1 MKICKKCGKELT
13 QEQRHNIYCSQ
24 ECANLDKKEN
34 KIQSWLNGEYNGI
47 IGSNQLS
54 KTIREYL
61 LEKNNY
67 SCELCGWNKINPV
80 TKKCPLEIHHIDGNC
95 LNNSNENLQVLCP
108 NCHSLTENYKALNKN
123 SDRERTTVRKNYCK
137 DCGKEISADA
147 LRCRECSNK
156 SRTTIKPL
164 TREEL
169 KNKIRNFPFTKIAE
183 EQNVSDNAIRKWCI
197 GYNLPSKKKEINS
210 YSDEEWDLI

>member
-24 ECANLDKKEN
+24 ECANLDKKES
-34 KIQSWLNGEYNGI
+34 KIQLWLNGEFDGVR
-47 IGSNQLS
+47 GSNQLS
-54 KTIREYL
+54 QTIRDYL

-67 SCELCGWNKINPV
+67 SCELCGWNKINPI
-80 TKKCPLEIHHIDGNC
+80 TKKCPLEIHHRDGNC

-123 SDRERTTVRKNYCK
+123 SDRERTIVRKNYCK

-169 KNKIRNFPFTKIAE
+169 KNKIRNLPFTKIAE
-183 EQNVSDNAIRKWCI
+183 EQNVTDNAIRKWCI

-210 YSDEEWDLI
+210 YSDEEWEKI

>member
-1 MKICKKCGKELT
+1 MLFQPNSIVYLPLIGPIGPAGPGGTDSLFAQLTSNTDQTLSGNSAVINITEISQTNSEQNFILANNELT
-13 QEQRHNIYCSQ
+13 I
-24 ECANLDKKEN
+24 
-34 KIQSWLNGEYNGI
+34 
-47 IGSNQLS
+47 SNVG
-54 KTIREYL
+54 
-61 LEKNNY
+61 NY
-67 SCELCGWNKINPV
+67 EV
-80 TKKCPLEIHHIDGNC
+80 TFLIT

-123 SDRERTTVRKNYCK
+123 SDRERITVRKNYCK

-169 KNKIRNFPFTKIAE
+169 KNKIRNLPFTKIAE